1 MKKHEV
7 RRLEGLLEGLCQHLR
22 DQPYALHN
30 LETLLLG
37 CIDLARTGKAW
48 KATTIALEASSFLT
62 SALDRAKFDSAK
74 SQNAQKPWWVQ
85 PRVDLNRPPVA
96 TGYDQVKCEPP
107 RPAATVEQ
115 MQAAADA
122 AMKDNIGWFVCTG
135 CGKKTA
141 TADGKKPL
149 AWVFNAEVDGEVYK
163 ALCATCFG
171 VGIPTDCDYCGS
183 TEPGTNDGGWWRF
196 TAKNSITGK
205 YEPRVSC
212 DNCYDSV
219 KDAEDEEP

>member
-62 SALDRAKFDSAK
+62 SALDRAKFDSTK
-74 SQNAQKPWWVQ
+74 SQAAQKPWWGNFVKAQ
-85 PRVDLNRPPVA
+85 PGSRIGIVGDE
-96 TGYDQVKCEPP
+96 QVWWKAGDAP
-107 RPAATVEQ
+107 RPVATVEQ

-122 AMKDNIGWFVCTG
+122 AVKDHIGWFVCTG

-141 TADGKKPL
+141 TADGKGPIG
-149 AWVFNAEVDGEVYK
+149 WVFNAEVDGEVYK
-163 ALCATCFG
+163 ALCAACFG
-171 VGIPTDCDYCGS
+171 TGILKQYNCRDCDSTTGS
-183 TEPGTNDGGWWRF
+183 RVHPAPGWTDVGDGEF
-196 TAKNSITGK
+196 ICFACAEEEAK
-205 YEPRVSC
+205 P
-212 DNCYDSV
+212 
-219 KDAEDEEP
+219 